1 MWVRMHTHAHTC
13 NRTHA
18 HMQRHTQVCV
28 RLQPAAK
35 GFPAKVS
42 ILRLRKRRRYKT
54 CSRDVIRFL
63 PTESM
68 FSSAPPRSAVVA
80 QHVYHCVSVAQ
91 HVYHCVSVSQHVYH
105 CVSVSQHVYHC
116 VSMCIL
122 VSAPVLVYMF
132 PCKCVYVCVCV
143 HARICVYVFIAHAC
157 AHTVAHECK
166 HPQGDAYVACQ

>member
-18 HMQRHTQVCV
+18 HMQRHTQVWV

-80 QHVYHCVSVAQ
+80 
-91 HVYHCVSVSQHVYH
+91 QHVYH

>member
-1 MWVRMHTHAHTC
+1 MHTRMWVRMHTHAHTC

-80 QHVYHCVSVAQ
+80 QHVYHCVS
-91 HVYHCVSVSQHVYH
+91 
-105 CVSVSQHVYHC
+105 
-116 VSMCIL
+116 MCIL